1 MRQTTGSPDPE
12 ERLWVYHRT
21 GQPCR
26 QCGATILSRKQ
37 GIDARTSFWCPV
49 CQPMCSKVKPGQ
61 VPDREPMLAN
71 GYVDVCNGGYYV
83 AGTRIALDVLYY
95 SLPERPVGRGV
106 RAYRVAGEDSR
117 GNRVR

>member
-1 MRQTTGSPDPE
+1 
-12 ERLWVYHRT
+12 
-21 GQPCR
+21 
-26 QCGATILSRKQ
+26 
-37 GIDARTSFWCPV
+37 
-49 CQPMCSKVKPGQ
+49 
-61 VPDREPMLAN
+61 MLAN